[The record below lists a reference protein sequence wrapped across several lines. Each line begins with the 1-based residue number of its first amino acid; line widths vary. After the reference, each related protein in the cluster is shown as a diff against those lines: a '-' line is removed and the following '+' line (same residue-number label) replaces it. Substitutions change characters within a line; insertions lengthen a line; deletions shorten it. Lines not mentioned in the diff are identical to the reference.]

1 MLAIEKVNQTV
12 VIDNKTVR
20 DAVSDIVVAVKA
32 ANTAY
37 GIIQYNAY
45 QINQAFKDMP
55 KGGKIADFYKYE
67 DFCKS
72 VFGIERSQAYSLAKA
87 GRLIRKVRTFDDKYV
102 YLDCFTIEAAGLTN
116 DVLKGYEVDV
126 NGLVPYSFTV
136 LLEIA
141 KKWGNLT
148 VAEITQKLHEN
159 NIGANLTVN
168 EVKEILNPARL
179 TTKKKSSQLDKN
191 GNNENG
197 NNENSTDS
205 TDSNSTDSNSTDK
218 KPLAIAL
225 TEDEWI
231 KLKVE
236 LIQFTEKPIKGKKI
250 DKITEFVN
258 KINEMLK

>member
-1 MLAIEKVNQTV
+1 MLAIEKVNQSV
-12 VIDNKTVR
+12 VIDNKTVQN
-20 DAVSDIVVAVKA
+20 AVSDIVFAVQT

-72 VFGIERSQAYSLAKA
+72 VFGIERSQAFNLAKA
-87 GRLIRKVRTFDDKYV
+87 GRLIRKVRTFNDKYV

-126 NGLVPYSFTV
+126 SGLIPYSFTV

-148 VAEITQKLHEN
+148 VAEITQKLHDN

-168 EVKEILNPARL
+168 EVKEILNPGKL
-179 TTKKKSSQLDKN
+179 TTKKKSSQSDNNTDNTEKSSQSDN
-191 GNNENG
+191 NKGNSAD
-197 NNENSTDS
+197 NNTDNTEKS
-205 TDSNSTDSNSTDK
+205 ITIT
-218 KPLAIAL
+218 L
-225 TEDEWI
+225 TETQALA
-231 KLKVE
+231 LKVQ
-236 LIQFTEKPIKGKKI
+236 LIQFTEKPAKGKKV
-250 DKITEFVN
+250 DKIVEFIN
-258 KINEMLK
+258 KMNEQLK

>member
-1 MLAIEKVNQTV
+1 MLAIEKVNESI
-12 VIDNKTVR
+12 VIDNKTVH
-20 DAVSDIVVAVKA
+20 DAVSDIIFAVQT

-72 VFGIERSQAYSLAKA
+72 VFGIERSQAFNLAKA
-87 GRLIRKVRTFDDKYV
+87 GRLIRKVRTFDNKYV

-116 DVLKGYEVDV
+116 DVLKGYEVDT
-126 NGLVPYSFTV
+126 NGLIPYSFTV

-148 VAEITQKLHEN
+148 VAEITQKLHDN

-168 EVKEILNPARL
+168 EVKEILNPAKL
-179 TTKKKSSQLDKN
+179 TTKKKSSQLDN
-191 GNNENG
+191 GTDNGTNNGTDNSTNNG
-197 NNENSTDS
+197 TNNGTENSNEKSITI
-205 TDSNSTDSNSTDK
+205 T
-218 KPLAIAL
+218 L
-225 TEDEWI
+225 TEAQALA
-231 KLKVE
+231 LKVQ
-236 LIQFTEKPIKGKKI
+236 LIQFTEKPIKGKNV
-250 DKITEFVN
+250 DKIIEFIN
-258 KINEMLK
+258 KMNEQLK